1 MLGDDNQTWD
11 LHIKNVEISDEGLY
25 QCQVLAS
32 SKSPP
37 MRSEYATLEVTS
49 RPDPPVLTSGPR
61 LLVKPDSSALVQCI
75 SKGQRSKWD
84 KDKGN
89 KKLIGKHTGFGGI
102 LSYTRIGNIEHM
114 NIFAICIHA

>member
-84 KDKGN
+84 YIYISIHVFCQADRSSTCIIIMIN
-89 KKLIGKHTGFGGI
+89 NIISAQGFV
-102 LSYTRIGNIEHM
+102 
-114 NIFAICIHA
+114 